1 MINVELYEEDK
12 YYVGFDI
19 HESSFYGTIMDNQ
32 GEILTEGNVKN
43 SKEGIQNFLGFIPS
57 TKYKIAIEACGL
69 SRGVYN
75 LLTELGYDV
84 VVANPV
90 KTNRISGKKK
100 TDKVDSKAL
109 ADLLRTGYL
118 PIVYVPSD
126 EILKLRDI
134 ARHRIKLVR
143 MRADNKVRIK
153 SYLSRDGRKFP
164 GGWSKDTLA
173 SLREMDPLIEDLVD
187 IIEVLN
193 EQIKNIDKKIRSIAR
208 NNFRISL
215 IQTVPGIGEISAL
228 LIYEEIG
235 DIKRFDNPKSL
246 VSYAGLCPGI
256 YQSGDTNYSVMN
268 NANNKYLKWI
278 LMECAGRAQIWDDRY
293 MKHFTKVKSRKGWKT
308 ARRSLARKMITDIWH
323 IMNNEEPYRKSES

>member
-1 MINVELYEEDK
+1 VQQYKENK

-19 HESSFYGTIMDNQ
+19 HESSFYGTIIDTR
-32 GEILTEGNVKN
+32 GEIITEGYVKN
-43 SKEGIQNFLGFIPS
+43 SKEGIQNFLGFVPS
-57 TKYKIAIEACGL
+57 TKFKIAIEACGL

-90 KTNRISGKKK
+90 KTNRIAGKKK
-100 TDKVDSKAL
+100 TDKVDSKTL

-118 PIVYVPSD
+118 PLVYVPSD

-153 SYLSRDGRKFP
+153 SYLSRDRKKFP

-173 SLREMDPLIEDLVD
+173 KLREMGPLIENLVD
-187 IIEVLN
+187 IIEILN
-193 EQIKNIDKKIRSIAR
+193 EQIKNIDKKIKSIAR

-215 IQTVPGIGEISAL
+215 IQTIPGIGDISAL

-246 VSYAGLCPGI
+246 VSYAGLCPGV
-256 YQSGDTNYSVMN
+256 YQSGDTNYTIMN

-278 LMECAGRAQIWDDRY
+278 LMECAGRAPIWDDRY

-308 ARRSLARKMITDIWH
+308 ARRSLARKMITDVWH
-323 IMNNEEPYRKSES
+323 IMKNEEPYRKSES